1 MASSSRLVLSLRR
14 IRCSPG
20 TLQRTSRI
28 RPAAQVRWTGSTAAT
43 LEPYQPDENGGVKS
57 GPAPA
62 KAIKFTSDSYEPS
75 L

>member
-1 MASSSRLVLSLRR
+1 MASSSRLALSLRR
-14 IRCSPG
+14 IRYSPD

-28 RPAAQVRWTGSTAAT
+28 RLAAQVRWTGSTAAT
-43 LEPYQPDENGGVKS
+43 SEPHRPDENGGVKG